1 MAETSFYI
9 GVIGNVISL
18 LMFLSPAE
26 TFWKIVKRKSTE
38 EYKSLPYICTLLGSS
53 LWTYYGVVTPGEY
66 LVSTVNGFG
75 AFVQIIY
82 VSLFL
87 IYAPRHLKLNT
98 IIVVAVLNV
107 FFPVAAIAATRSAF
121 KNEKTRSQSMGFI
134 CAGLNIIMYGSPLS
148 AMKTVVTTK
157 SVKYMPFWLSFFMF
171 LNGAIWS
178 VYALLQHDVFLLV
191 PNGVGFVFGIMQLIL
206 YGIYRNA
213 KPVGLIEI
221 ADDVEEEGHTS
232 RVSLL
237 S

>member
-1 MAETSFYI
+1 MAEPSFYI
-9 GVIGNVISL
+9 GVIGNVISVL
-18 LMFLSPAE
+18 VFLSPVE

-53 LWTYYGVVTPGEY
+53 LWTYYGIVTPGEY

-75 AFVQIIY
+75 ALVEIIY

-98 IIVVAVLNV
+98 IVVVALLNV
-107 FFPVAAIAATRSAF
+107 LFPVAAIAATRSAF
-121 KNEKTRSQSMGFI
+121 QDEKMRSQSMGFI

-148 AMKTVVTTK
+148 AM
-157 SVKYMPFWLSFFMF
+157 
-171 LNGAIWS
+171 
-178 VYALLQHDVFLLV
+178 V
-191 PNGVGFVFGIMQLIL
+191 PNGVGFVFGTIQLIL

-213 KPVGLIEI
+213 KPAGLSNGSTEI
-221 ADDVEEEGHTS
+221 AADEEEGLTS
-232 RVSLL
+232 RAPLL